1 MSGIL
6 DKKKEHEQERKR
18 KRKKKKRKNESL
30 LPSVRFLIGKLRT
43 QSFLNE
49 SFGDLLFQLIPI
61 CLPKFF

>member
-6 DKKKEHEQERKR
+6 DKKKNMSRSEKEKE
-18 KRKKKKRKNESL
+18 KKKRKNESL

-43 QSFLNE
+43 QSFLNK